1 MFLKEMKQSKINIF
15 KKNAKTF
22 YFASFFFQNTKQK
35 EVETLY
41 NFCRYVDDIGD
52 QEEDKK
58 KSKQKL
64 SNIIDNLNK
73 KESSSFF
80 VFEFIKLMKKY
91 NIKTRIP
98 IQLVEGVISD
108 LDKVNIKTHEQLL
121 DYSYKVAGTVG
132 LMMCYLM
139 NIKDKELLEHAIELG
154 IAMQITNIVRDVKED
169 LEANRIYIPTYI
181 RGSCIKDYKRI
192 IRDKKL
198 QKQISVNIKELVSH
212 SETLYDQSVKG
223 IRLLPLKF
231 KFVILLAANL
241 YREIGREIIKEPL
254 AIWNRRVFV
263 SKKRKI
269 IIFLQTILS
278 LFRKKKVNKK
288 EKIQVG
294 YLLKQFNVDY
304 ES

>member
-1 MFLKEMKQSKINIF
+1 MKQSKKDIF

-22 YFASFFFQNTKQK
+22 FFASFFFPNPKQK

-52 QEEDKK
+52 LEEDKK

-73 KESSSFF
+73 KKSKSFF
-80 VFEFIKLMKKY
+80 VYEFIKLMKKY
-91 NIKTRIP
+91 NIKTNIP

-108 LDKVNIKTHEQLL
+108 LDEVNIKTHEQLL
-121 DYSYKVAGTVG
+121 GYSYKVAGTVG

-139 NIKDKELLEHAIELG
+139 NVKDKKLFKHAIELG

-181 RGSCIKDYKRI
+181 RGTYTKDHKKIISDKR
-192 IRDKKL
+192 L
-198 QKQISVNIKELVSH
+198 QKEISINIKKLVSH
-212 SETLYDQSVKG
+212 SETLYDQSLKG
-223 IRLLPLKF
+223 IILLPLKF

-263 SKKRKI
+263 SKKKKI
-269 IIFLQTILS
+269 IIFIRTIFS
-278 LFRKKKVNKK
+278 LFRSKKVNNR
-288 EKIQVG
+288 EKIHVG
-294 YLLKQFNVDY
+294 YLLEQFNIDY
-304 ES
+304 E

>member
-1 MFLKEMKQSKINIF
+1 MKLSKKGIF

-22 YFASFFFQNTKQK
+22 YFASLFFPKTKQK

-52 QEEDKK
+52 LGIDKK

-64 SNIIDNLNK
+64 SKIIENLNK
-73 KESSSFF
+73 KQSDSFI
-80 VFEFIKLMKKY
+80 VNEFIKLMKKY
-91 NIKTRIP
+91 NIKTKIP
-98 IQLVEGVISD
+98 IQLVKGVISD
-108 LDKVNIKTHEQLL
+108 LDTVNIKTHEQLL

-139 NIKDKELLEHAIELG
+139 NVKDKKLFKHAIELG

-181 RGSCIKDYKRI
+181 RGKYVKDHKSI
-192 IRDKKL
+192 MSEKKL
-198 QKQISVNIKELVSH
+198 QKEVSINIKKLVNY

-223 IRLLPLKF
+223 IKFLPLNF

-241 YREIGREIIKEPL
+241 YREIGRQIIKEPL
-254 AIWNRRVFV
+254 VIWNKRVFV
-263 SKKRKI
+263 SKKKKI

-278 LFRKKKVNKK
+278 LFRLKKVSKK
-288 EKIQVG
+288 EKIHVG
-294 YLLKQFNVDY
+294 YLLEQFNNNH
-304 ES
+304 E